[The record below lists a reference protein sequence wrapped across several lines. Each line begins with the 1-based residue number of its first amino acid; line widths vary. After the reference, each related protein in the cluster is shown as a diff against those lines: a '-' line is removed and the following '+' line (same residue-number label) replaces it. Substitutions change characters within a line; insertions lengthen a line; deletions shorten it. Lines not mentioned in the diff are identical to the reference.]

1 MRNAALAA
9 VLVVGCASGGTT
21 SSATYLLNVNSGSRV
36 ESVCVTETCGGTGEA
51 WPATLIGLALVL
63 GVSVVHETLRGGS

>member
-1 MRNAALAA
+1 MRNAALA
-9 VLVVGCASGGTT
+9 VMLVGCGAGAASTA
-21 SSATYLLNVNSGSRV
+21 ATYRLDTAGSRV

-51 WPATLIGLALVL
+51 WPATLIGLAIVL